1 MHYYLFFLFFLFKPI
16 FAKDSSKYFILYD
29 EVKDNYYR
37 YILTNITN
45 QIGIEKESF
54 LNDSRLSQECKVK
67 LNDSI
72 FNKEN
77 SFSYYNK
84 IFYDSAI
91 NRNDIRSYFNC
102 INNPIAINNYN
113 KKSEVTFNY
122 LTVFIDDKK
131 SLYNLITTKEWSSE
145 YLIGLCIFDG
155 CNTNDYQI
163 IILKIM
169 TYLNLIFTKKADKDI
184 GNINNK
190 SIIDLNSINSTIPE
204 IKIYLMDNTKSSGL
218 ITFLKYIPFIIILI
232 HIFLI
237 LFKNF
242 PIHLYNSIIYLFC
255 CKPDYRI
262 IIKPNTKISKYSLRN
277 KEKNKSIDKSYKPI
291 DSDRNPSSISLM
303 SNADFF
309 QQSLDLLYNINKNFS
324 SLIEYKQLSKIIND
338 SGLSYIN
345 GIKGISMIFLL
356 FGSVYNDL
364 YDSYIIGKNKELF
377 YYQLKNA
384 FFSIFY
390 IGIKYAPKLLL
401 CSSGFSLFFKF
412 ICFLDGKVEK
422 EEEINRQNEECYDE
436 GKEINIIREGSGISN
451 SNSFYKKLRKE
462 GKEIINKNHLLSFKY
477 LLIFFVKQLHKYLVY
492 ILFIC
497 FFLFSFNGLVL
508 KFQYPGPIWNL
519 YNKSMIN
526 SVTNTKYLLPL
537 LIGYKTY
544 FFNGILYENSN
555 ILDYLYLVFQ
565 EIFYFSFTSI
575 IIFIGFKYNLR
586 MDRFFKILFILL
598 IIFRIIFYV
607 IKKLDDK
614 DYFGYQEFGK
624 FYTSLL
630 YNYTFYIIG
639 IHYGMINYVIQK
651 GYTFRECDQQNKI
664 YLINALHAFKSLKRK
679 TKYYLCIL
687 SAIFFCLLIFNSFLQ
702 QIIISFYDL
711 DTNMN
716 SYKKNVFTQ
725 ILMLIDADIFVFAIN
740 SMALS
745 LYIKRDNLINDI
757 LSHNFWSIFNRFY
770 FSYILIINP
779 VILYIIYSN
788 ETKINFNISNCFLYS
803 FICGILLFSF
813 SILVYIIFELPLKK
827 IIHFWINLGEKK
839 DIKGRLSHFGAT
851 YSYSQ
856 DQNFIDSATVSI
868 TDYVVDEDED
878 EED

>member
-1 MHYYLFFLFFLFKPI
+1 MYYYLFPLFFLFKFI
-16 FAKDSSKYFILYD
+16 FTKDSSEYFNLYD
-29 EVKDNYYR
+29 ELKNNYYR
-37 YILTNITN
+37 YILGNITKR
-45 QIGIEKESF
+45 IGIEKESF
-54 LNDSRLSQECKVK
+54 LNDSRLSPKCKVK

-72 FNKEN
+72 FNQEN

-84 IFYDSAI
+84 IFYDSTI
-91 NRNDIRSYFNC
+91 NKNDIHSYFNC
-102 INNPIAINNYN
+102 INNPIAIYNYN
-113 KKSEVTFNY
+113 KKIEEIFNY
-122 LTVFIDDKK
+122 LTVLVNEKK
-131 SLYNLITTKEWSSE
+131 SLFNLITTKEGASS
-145 YLIGLCIFDG
+145 YLIGFCIFDG

-169 TYLNLIFTKKADKDI
+169 YYLNLINKK
-184 GNINNK
+184 GNVIDSINNK
-190 SIIDLNSINSTIPE
+190 TIIDINDEKSANPE
-204 IKIYLMDNTKSSGL
+204 IKIYSMNKTKSSGF
-218 ITFLKYIPFIIILI
+218 ITFLKYITFIIII
-232 HIFLI
+232 VHIFLI

-242 PIHLYNSIIYLFC
+242 PIHLYNCIIYLFC

-262 IIKPNTKISKYSLRN
+262 IIKSNTKISRYSLKN
-277 KEKNKSIDKSYKPI
+277 KEKNIDKIYKPV

-303 SNADFF
+303 SNADFAKK
-309 QQSLDLLYNINKNFS
+309 SLDLLYNIDKNFS
-324 SLIEYKQLSKIIND
+324 SLVEYKQLSKIIND

-364 YDSYIIGKNKELF
+364 YDSILIEKDKELF
-377 YYQLKNA
+377 YYQLKNV
-384 FFSIFY
+384 FFCIFY

-401 CSSGFSLFFKF
+401 SSSGFSLFFKF

-422 EEEINRQNEECYDE
+422 EEEINRQNEESSNDE
-436 GKEINIIREGSGISN
+436 GKEINILREGSGISN
-451 SNSFYKKLRKE
+451 SNSFYKKLKKE
-462 GKEIINKNHLLSFKY
+462 GKEMINKNHLLSFKY

-497 FFLFSFNGLVL
+497 FFLFSLNGLVL
-508 KFQYPGPIWNL
+508 KFQFPGPIWNF
-519 YNKSMIN
+519 YHEAMVS
-526 SVTNTKYLLPL
+526 SVIKVKYIMPL

-544 FFNGILYENSN
+544 LFKGILYENEN

-565 EIFYFSFTSI
+565 EIFYFSFTTI
-575 IIFIGFKYNLR
+575 IIFIGYKFNLR
-586 MDRFFKILFILL
+586 MDRFFKIIFILL
-598 IIFRIIFYV
+598 IIFRIVFYI

-614 DYFGYQEFGK
+614 DYFGYKEFGK

-664 YLINALHAFKSLKRK
+664 YLINALHSFKSLKRK
-679 TKYYLCIL
+679 TKYYLCML
-687 SAIFFCLLIFNSFLQ
+687 SIIFFCILLFNSFLQ

-711 DTNMN
+711 DTLMN
-716 SYKKNVFTQ
+716 NYKKNVISQ
-725 ILMLIDADIFVFAIN
+725 ILMLIDADIYVFAIN

-779 VILYIIYSN
+779 IILYILYAN
-788 ETKINFNISNCFLYS
+788 ETKIIFNISNCLLYS
-803 FICGILLFSF
+803 FIYGILIFPI

-827 IIHFWINLGEKK
+827 IINFWINLGEKK
-839 DIKGRLSHFGAT
+839 DIKGRLSHLGAT

-868 TDYVVDEDED
+868 TDYVVDEEEN

>member
-1 MHYYLFFLFFLFKPI
+1 MNYYLFPLFFLFKFI
-16 FAKDSSKYFILYD
+16 FTKDSSEYFNLFD
-29 EVKDNYYR
+29 DMKDNYYR
-37 YILTNITN
+37 YILTNITKR
-45 QIGIEKESF
+45 IGIDKESF
-54 LNDSRLSQECKVK
+54 FNDSRLSQECKVK

-72 FNKEN
+72 FEQEK
-77 SFSYYNK
+77 SFLYYNK

-91 NRNDIRSYFNC
+91 NKNDIRSYFNC
-102 INNPIAINNYN
+102 INNPIVLYNYN
-113 KKSEVTFNY
+113 KKNEEIFNY
-122 LTVFIDDKK
+122 LTVLINEKK
-131 SLYNLITTKEWSSE
+131 SLYSLITTKEGSSS

-155 CNTNDYQI
+155 CNRNDYQI

-169 TYLNLIFTKKADKDI
+169 YYLNLINSTDNVNDS
-184 GNINNK
+184 INNK
-190 SIIDLNSINSTIPE
+190 TIIDINDEKSANLE
-204 IKIYLMDNTKSSGL
+204 IKIYSMDNTKSSGF
-218 ITFLKYIPFIIILI
+218 ITFLKYIPFIIILV

-242 PIHLYNSIIYLFC
+242 PIHLYNFIIYLIC

-262 IIKPNTKISKYSLRN
+262 LIKSNTKKSRYSLKN
-277 KEKNKSIDKSYKPI
+277 KEKNIDKIYKPV
-291 DSDRNPSSISLM
+291 DSDRNPSSISLI
-303 SNADFF
+303 SNTDFF
-309 QQSLDLLYNINKNFS
+309 KKSLDLLYNIDKNFS
-324 SLIEYKQLSKIIND
+324 SLVEYKQPSKIIND

-364 YDSYIIGKNKELF
+364 YDSIIIEKDKELF
-377 YYQLKNA
+377 YCQLKNI

-401 CSSGFSLFFKF
+401 CSSGFSLIFKF
-412 ICFLDGKVEK
+412 ICFLDGKLEK
-422 EEEINRQNEECYDE
+422 EEEINRQNEESDE
-436 GKEINIIREGSGISN
+436 GKEINILREGSGISN
-451 SNSFYKKLRKE
+451 SNSFYKKLRKG
-462 GKEIINKNHLLSFKY
+462 GKEMINKNHLLSFKY

-497 FFLFSFNGLVL
+497 FFLFSLNGLVL
-508 KFQYPGPIWNL
+508 KFQFPGPIWNF
-519 YNKSMIN
+519 YNEGMVN
-526 SVTNTKYLLPL
+526 SVLNVKYIMPL

-544 FFNGILYENSN
+544 FFKEIIYENEN

-565 EIFYFSFTSI
+565 EIFYFSFTTI
-575 IIFIGFKYNLR
+575 IIFIGYKFNLR
-586 MDRFFKILFILL
+586 MDRFFKIIFILL
-598 IIFRIIFYV
+598 IIFRIVFYI

-614 DYFGYQEFGK
+614 DYFGYKEFGK
-624 FYTSLL
+624 FYASLL

-639 IHYGMINYVIQK
+639 IHYGLINYVIQK

-664 YLINALHAFKSLKRK
+664 YLINALHSFKSLKRK

-687 SAIFFCLLIFNSFLQ
+687 SFIFFCILIFISFLQ

-711 DTNMN
+711 DSIMN
-716 SYKKNVFTQ
+716 NYKKNAFTQ

-740 SMALS
+740 SMALC

-779 VILYIIYSN
+779 FILYIIYAN
-788 ETKINFNISNCFLYS
+788 ETKIIFNISNCLLYS
-803 FICGILLFSF
+803 FICGILIFPI

-827 IIHFWINLGEKK
+827 IINFWINLGEKK
-839 DIKGRLSHFGAT
+839 DIKGRLSHLGGA
-851 YSYSQ
+851 YSYTQ

-868 TDYVVDEDED
+868 TDYVVDEEED
-878 EED
+878 EEG